1 MVSEKGMVCI
11 LPCPATGEHLHMFIF
26 LCISFSLAWALH
38 QKVEIVLLSPVFNSL
53 SHLSLAALFTSSFSI
68 SFVFTFHLFIFGC
81 LQGAE
86 SGCGHDSGVLP
97 LAQVDPDKAF
107 AVQIQHDESV
117 VTGPVAYVQCALLY
131 TSSNGERRIRRAISH
146 LT

>member
-1 MVSEKGMVCI
+1 M
-11 LPCPATGEHLHMFIF
+11 
-26 LCISFSLAWALH
+26 
-38 QKVEIVLLSPVFNSL
+38 
-53 SHLSLAALFTSSFSI
+53 
-68 SFVFTFHLFIFGC
+68 
-81 LQGAE
+81 
-86 SGCGHDSGVLP
+86 LP